1 MRAARV
7 LAGLLLGLA
16 TSTAAA
22 AAERI
27 VVLAPHLAE
36 LVCAVGA
43 CAELVGVVAYTDAPP
58 AATRLPQVGSAF
70 AVNAEAVLALRPS
83 LVLAWGG
90 GTPAAT
96 VERLR
101 GLGLRVE
108 TVTIGDLDAIGAELA
123 SLGRRL
129 GHADAG
135 RDAAGAYAQRLAALR
150 ERYRGRPRLRVFY
163 QLESGPVYTISGD
176 SPISAALSL
185 CGGDNVFAALP
196 TISAVVSDEAVLAAD
211 PDAVVV
217 ADDEDLRGIAAY
229 WRRLAPA
236 RAADPARRV
245 VIDAHALTRQS
256 PRVLDGVAQLCAGLE
271 RVRRDAR

>member
-7 LAGLLLGLA
+7 LAGLLLGLIANGA
-16 TSTAAA
+16 TAS
-22 AAERI
+22 ERI
-27 VVLAPHLAE
+27 VALAPHLAE

-43 CAELVGVVAYTDAPP
+43 CDDLVGVVAYTDAPP
-58 AATRLPQVGSAF
+58 AAARLPQVGSAF
-70 AVNAEAVLALRPS
+70 AVNVEAVLALRPS
-83 LVLAWGG
+83 LVLAWGS

-101 GLGLRVE
+101 GVGLRVE
-108 TVTIGDLDAIGAELA
+108 TVSIGDLDAIGTELA
-123 SLGRRL
+123 ALGRRL
-129 GHADAG
+129 GHADVG
-135 RDAAGAYAQRLAALR
+135 RAAAGDYARRLAALR
-150 ERYRGRPRLRVFY
+150 ERYRGRSRLRVFY
-163 QLESGPVYTISGD
+163 QLESGPVYTINGR

-217 ADDEDLRGIAAY
+217 ADDEDLRGVDAY

-245 VIDAHALTRQS
+245 VVDAHALTRQS
-256 PRVLDGVAQLCAGLE
+256 PRVLDGIAQLCTGLD